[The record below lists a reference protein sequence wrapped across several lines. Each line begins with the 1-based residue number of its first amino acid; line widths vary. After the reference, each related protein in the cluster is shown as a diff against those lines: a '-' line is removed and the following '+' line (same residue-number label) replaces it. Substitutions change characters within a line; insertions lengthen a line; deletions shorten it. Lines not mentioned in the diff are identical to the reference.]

1 MATIRRYVRYRF
13 EGRIGCA
20 ILEEGLV
27 YPIHGDVFEDGGKT
41 GEVLRLEEVQLLS
54 PCVPTKILAVGL
66 NFRSHVGNRPM
77 PQKPELFW
85 KPVSALLDPG
95 EAIRIP
101 ADAKTVHSE
110 GELVLVIGR
119 RAKGVTPAEAEACIF
134 GYTCGNDVSE
144 REWQRGDLQWWR
156 AKGADTFAPLG
167 PAIAVGLDWR
177 TSRLQTRINGTVQQ
191 SQSLSDLIF
200 DPAAI
205 VSHASGAVT
214 LLPGDVIF
222 TGTPGTTGAIRPGDL
237 VEVEI
242 EGIGC
247 LRNPVAAENE
257 DGHRGRAS

>member
-1 MATIRRYVRYRF
+1 M
-13 EGRIGCA
+13 
-20 ILEEGLV
+20 
-27 YPIHGDVFEDGGKT
+27 
-41 GEVLRLEEVQLLS
+41 
-54 PCVPTKILAVGL
+54 
-66 NFRSHVGNRPM
+66 NFRSHLGNRPV

-119 RAKGVTPAEAEACIF
+119 KVKGVSRAEAEACIF

-144 REWQRGDLQWWR
+144 REWQRADLQWWR

-167 PAIAVGLDWR
+167 PAIAAGLDWR
-177 TSRLQTRINGTVQQ
+177 RSRLETRINGTVQQ
-191 SQSLSDLIF
+191 SQILSDLIF
-200 DPAAI
+200 DPPEI
-205 VSHASGAVT
+205 VSHASRAVT
-214 LLPGDVIF
+214 LLPGDVIY
-222 TGTPGTTGAIRPGDL
+222 TGTPGTTGAIRPGDV

-247 LRNPVAAENE
+247 LSNPVAAGEE
-257 DGHRGRAS
+257 SGHAGRVS